1 MTKLKTRKEFIKN
14 FIKKHIGSQ
23 VFFTRN
29 ILGDSLKVFDKF
41 EDIIIEY
48 CEYYNYYEI
57 FNLKEE
63 EKKLFVFD
71 LLNKIKKLAVRRNN
85 DKKEINRNKFG

>member
-29 ILGDSLKVFDKF
+29 ILGDNLKVINKF
-41 EDIIIEY
+41 ENIIIEY
-48 CEYYNYYEI
+48 CEGYDYYEI
-57 FNLKEE
+57 FNLTENEKE
-63 EKKLFVFD
+63 LFILDPF
-71 LLNKIKKLAVRRNN
+71 NKILNYLEENFGN
-85 DKKEINRNKFG
+85 D